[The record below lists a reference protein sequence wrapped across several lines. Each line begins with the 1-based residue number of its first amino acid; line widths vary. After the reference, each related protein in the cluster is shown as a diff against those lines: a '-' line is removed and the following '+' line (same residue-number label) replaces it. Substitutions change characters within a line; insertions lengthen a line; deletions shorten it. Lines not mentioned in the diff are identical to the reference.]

1 MCFWVWP
8 RYSCH
13 SRVLWAVLTLVSTS
27 LARAAEA
34 APRTRAAA
42 SAILVVVVVMV
53 VSPMIAAHTVLVCMR
68 ILLARARPVNQ
79 LDVLI
84 SLIVESGRDAEKPR

>member
-1 MCFWVWP
+1 
-8 RYSCH
+8 
-13 SRVLWAVLTLVSTS
+13 
-27 LARAAEA
+27 
-34 APRTRAAA
+34 
-42 SAILVVVVVMV
+42 MV

-84 SLIVESGRDAEKPR
+84 SLIVESGRDAEKPRWQRISTARPAGGRPVLWSRDWSILHPNGRRARAL